1 MPWPGLGGANEPRLK
16 IRGHEMVNSR
26 PAGPERTGTNPRR
39 WVLDTYVVLS
49 ALLFPS
55 GRLTRL
61 RHDWRSGA
69 LVPPA
74 SAETT
79 TELIRVLHYPRFGL
93 APGEQK
99 DLLADYLP
107 HCESVVV
114 SGSVTT
120 PECRDPG
127 DRPLLELALAARADA
142 LVTGDNDLL
151 ALADAFP
158 IPIVTPTAALATLP
172 TP

>member
-1 MPWPGLGGANEPRLK
+1 
-16 IRGHEMVNSR
+16 MVHSH

-39 WVLDTYVVLS
+39 WVLDTDVVLS

-55 GRLTRL
+55 GRLTWL
-61 RHDWRSGA
+61 RDAWRSGTTV
-69 LVPPA
+69 LLA

-93 APGEQK
+93 APGEQE

-114 SGSVTT
+114 SGPVTT
-120 PECRDPG
+120 PECRDPR
-127 DRPLLELALAARADA
+127 DRPFPELALAGEADG

-158 IPIVTPTAALATLP
+158 VPIVSPTAALATIP
-172 TP
+172 TG